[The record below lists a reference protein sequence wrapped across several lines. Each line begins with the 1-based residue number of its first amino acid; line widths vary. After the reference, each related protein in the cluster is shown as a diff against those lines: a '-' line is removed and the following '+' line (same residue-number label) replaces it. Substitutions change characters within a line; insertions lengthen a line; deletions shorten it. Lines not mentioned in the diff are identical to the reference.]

1 MIGLNGRKQTRMPEF
16 SKLEFERLTKMM
28 MKKKRGR
35 GDFLFSKTVRKA
47 SGAHPAPYSK
57 RAEVIYL
64 G

>member
-1 MIGLNGRKQTRMPEF
+1 MPEF